1 MGWPLPSDDFINK
14 IVQDLKQSLFLG
26 FGIIILFQAAAVYL
40 LYEILCQGRHM
51 KKGDVSRDQGDWE
64 RLVGE
69 AVSEEIRRVRKA
81 DGVKNGRGMRKL
93 KGRRRGCRVVYWEE

>member
-1 MGWPLPSDDFINK
+1 
-14 IVQDLKQSLFLG
+14 
-26 FGIIILFQAAAVYL
+26 
-40 LYEILCQGRHM
+40 M

-81 DGVKNGRGMRKL
+81 DGVKNGRGNEKVE
-93 KGRRRGCRVVYWEE
+93 G